1 MTDSTEPATHSGRRK
16 RTSAGR
22 LLCLALRLGAG
33 YLFVAGL
40 ASHAQPSNLTVSGTP
55 SGVYVATNEI
65 TTANS
70 AVVNTG
76 VSVTFQAGV
85 EIILNPGFHAVP
97 GSSFYAMIAPTAPAI
112 TSLSPASATAGS
124 GGFTL
129 TVNGANFASGSVSF
143 NGTFVYT
150 TFVNSGQL
158 TAWIPTSDLATAGS
172 YPVTVTTGAGTSSPQ
187 YFTVNPVVPALSI
200 TTGANLTGGTV
211 STPYSLQL
219 SASGGV
225 PPYSWSLVSGA
236 LPNGLSLPAS
246 GLLSGIPTVAAT
258 FGFTLQVAD
267 NASHSASQPFS
278 LAISQ
283 SASSPTITGIT
294 QNGAQITIAGTNLG
308 TSGTVYFNVN
318 GTNVGETATSWS
330 PTQVVAT
337 LPGAGVQSVSVMG
350 VSFAFIPSPPSNLQL
365 SLSSGPPQMGF
376 VITGNSLGST
386 AVGGSVTIG
395 GQQVIPS
402 SWTAAGITVQVPT
415 GLAAVSQVV
424 AVTVGGQAA
433 TTNFTVTGAF
443 GCGN

>member
-65 TTANS
+65 ATANS
-70 AVVNTG
+70 AVVNSG

-97 GSSFYAMIAPTAPAI
+97 GSSFYVMIAPTAPAI

-187 YFTVNPVVPALSI
+187 NFTVNPVVPALSI

-211 STPYSLQL
+211 STPYSLR
-219 SASGGV
+219 SAR
-225 PPYSWSLVSGA
+225 L
-236 LPNGLSLPAS
+236 
-246 GLLSGIPTVAAT
+246 
-258 FGFTLQVAD
+258 
-267 NASHSASQPFS
+267 
-278 LAISQ
+278 
-283 SASSPTITGIT
+283 
-294 QNGAQITIAGTNLG
+294 
-308 TSGTVYFNVN
+308 
-318 GTNVGETATSWS
+318 
-330 PTQVVAT
+330 
-337 LPGAGVQSVSVMG
+337 G
-350 VSFAFIPSPPSNLQL
+350 VSRPIV
-365 SLSSGPPQMGF
+365 GPWF
-376 VITGNSLGST
+376 RERF
-386 AVGGSVTIG
+386 
-395 GQQVIPS
+395 
-402 SWTAAGITVQVPT
+402 PT
-415 GLAAVSQVV
+415 G
-424 AVTVGGQAA
+424 
-433 TTNFTVTGAF
+433 
-443 GCGN
+443 